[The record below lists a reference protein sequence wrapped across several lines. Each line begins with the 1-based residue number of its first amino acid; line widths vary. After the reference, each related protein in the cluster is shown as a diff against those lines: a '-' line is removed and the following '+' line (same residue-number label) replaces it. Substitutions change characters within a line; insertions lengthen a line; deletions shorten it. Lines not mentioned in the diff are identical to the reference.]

1 MSVGAGGVLDLSDP
15 ELTAVVTTNLQLAA
29 GAVMKVCVTPDG
41 CDLIDVRNG
50 VCDLPGSGAVVLD
63 VTVRPDTPP
72 GLYAVVAFPD
82 AVSGNWTSLF
92 TTPGGQQVGLELASN
107 RTVLCVRVRR
117 APTVLYFR

>member
-1 MSVGAGGVLDLSDP
+1 MSVSAGGVLDLSDP

-72 GLYAVVAFPD
+72 GLYAVAAFPD
-82 AVSGNWTSLF
+82 AASGNWTGRF
-92 TTPGGQQVGLELASN
+92 TAPGGQQVDLAFALN